1 MKIESFVMFSLGR
14 CAFGMDTDMQNDIDN
29 VFMRKCKLAVDDNP
43 ERLLLTKLGN
53 LMPLFIPIL
62 LYVMVGQML
71 LGALIRAVA
80 PAWFL
85 PQIEGL
91 PALWI
96 LNQVETIINA
106 RRQANYSGKHH
117 QVDLLQ
123 LMLDAATRDE
133 IKVNSLEHIIQLF
146 SCFFSAQDDLN
157 DGSLES
163 KKLHE
168 EEVGANMLL
177 FMTAGYDSVSTALA
191 SCTYIL
197 ATKSDI
203 QEKLRAEIDEQKWN
217 DDNQLNYDIVMN
229 MTYIDMFVREVLRM
243 YPIATAAT
251 KRECNTTTTICGHE
265 IEKGR
270 YFSAFESFLYFFL
283 VYRRCY
289 STRYFQYPL

>member
-1 MKIESFVMFSLGR
+1 MN
-14 CAFGMDTDMQNDIDN
+14 TDMQNDIDN
-29 VFMRKCKLAVDDNP
+29 IFMRKCKLAVDDNP
-43 ERLLLTKLGN
+43 ERLPLTKLGN
-53 LMPLFIPIL
+53 LMPFFIPIL
-62 LYVMVGQML
+62 PYVMIGQMFL
-71 LGALIRAVA
+71 DALIHAIA

-96 LNQVETIINA
+96 LDQVETIINA

-123 LMLDAATRDE
+123 LMLDAVTSDN
-133 IKVNSLEHIIQLF
+133 IKVNSLEHIIQIF
-146 SCFFSAQDDLN
+146 SSFFSAQDDL
-157 DGSLES
+157 DDASLGS
-163 KKLHE
+163 KKLHA

-191 SCTYIL
+191 SCTYVL
-197 ATKSDI
+197 ATESDI
-203 QEKLRAEIDEQKWN
+203 QGKLRAEIDEQKWN

-229 MTYIDMFVREVLRM
+229 MTYMDMFVREVLRM

-251 KRECNTTTTICGHE
+251 KRECTTTTTVCGHE

-270 YFSAFESFLYFFL
+270 YFSVCESFIYFF
-283 VYRRCY
+283 
-289 STRYFQYPL
+289 SFI